1 MLTQDFRPR
10 SFEEYAGQE
19 RAKRIL
25 KAIIKNPESAP
36 RSLLIYG
43 PFGTGKTTVA
53 RIFAAE
59 LNNYNYT
66 RENDISQSMYYYEFD
81 SSVVGNVDTI
91 KELRDTFTHTG
102 EGYKIFVMDEVHLC
116 SKQSQ
121 SALLKVIEEVK
132 DNCFFLFCTTDPDK
146 VLDTIRSR
154 SLEIELTLIPEDELK
169 ARALKVCEELNKPIP
184 DATLD
189 LIVKRSNGHGRNLM
203 MLLDNYFLDPEFM
216 QSVSTS
222 RDEYLRFFFNC
233 FKGDKAGIEESIFKL
248 QHFTLTNLKADYE
261 ELLLEIIKVS
271 SKIIQPADQMIALV
285 SQVIGSNLL
294 KYITFLRSDIIMNS
308 FTSDRNFQSACFLIY
323 STIGKKTND
332 QVKAPQV
339 KQ

>member
-1 MLTQDFRPR
+1 MV
-10 SFEEYAGQE
+10 
-19 RAKRIL
+19 
-25 KAIIKNPESAP
+25 
-36 RSLLIYG
+36 LLVH
-43 PFGTGKTTVA
+43 GKTTVA

-59 LNNYNYT
+59 LNNFNYT
-66 RENDISQSMYYYEFD
+66 KDNDISQSMYCYEFD

-102 EGYKIFVMDEVHLC
+102 EGYKVFILDEIHLC

-132 DNCFFLFCTTDPDK
+132 DKCFFLFCTTDPDK

-154 SLEIELTLIPEDELK
+154 SLEIELTLISEEDLRN
-169 ARALKVCEELNKPIP
+169 RALEVCKELNKTIP
-184 DATLD
+184 DDVLN
-189 LIVKRSNGHGRNLM
+189 LLVKRSNGHGRNLM
-203 MLLDNYFLDPEFM
+203 MLLDNYFLDPDFL

-222 RDEYLRFFFNC
+222 RAEYLKFFINC
-233 FKGDKAGIEESIFKL
+233 FKGDKAAIEESIFNL
-248 QHFTLTNLKADYE
+248 QHYTLTNLKTDYE
-261 ELLLEIIKVS
+261 ELLLEIIKIS
-271 SKIIQPADQMIALV
+271 AKIIEPSDQAVALV

-294 KYITFLRSDIIMNS
+294 KYLNFLRSDIIMNS
-308 FTSDRNFQSACFLIY
+308 FNSDRNFQSACFLIY
-323 STIGKKTND
+323 VTIGKKTND

>member
-1 MLTQDFRPR
+1 MLTLDFRPR
-10 SFEEYAGQE
+10 SFDEYAGQE

-59 LNNYNYT
+59 LNNYKYT

-169 ARALKVCEELNKPIP
+169 ARAQKVCEELDKTIP
-184 DATLD
+184 DDTLD

-203 MLLDNYFLDPEFM
+203 MLLDNYFLDPDFM

-222 RDEYLRFFFNC
+222 RGDFLEFFINC
-233 FKGDKAGIEESIFKL
+233 FKGNTQGVEESIFKL
-248 QHFTLTNLKADYE
+248 QHYTLTNLKVDYE
-261 ELLLEIIKVS
+261 ELLLEIIKVALKAMDPIDS
-271 SKIIQPADQMIALV
+271 NIATV
-285 SQVIGSNLL
+285 AQVMSQNIFAFMNV
-294 KYITFLRSDIIMNS
+294 LRSDIIMNS

-323 STIGKKTND
+323 SKFGFKKSD